1 MIGTLVL
8 NYKIEKQIG
17 EGGMGTV
24 YLGKHTT
31 LDRNV
36 AIKVLLPEFARN
48 TEIKERFINEAR
60 TLSKLSHQNIVTLY
74 DFAELDGN
82 LFLIMEYVEG
92 LPLDDYLKQS
102 NTKDEYIATNIF
114 IQILNGFDY
123 AHNKGIVHRDIKP
136 ANIILSN
143 EAVPKILDFG
153 IAKIVQGDIRLT
165 KTGMKM
171 GSVLYM
177 SPEQILGKDVDFRSD
192 IYSLG
197 ITLYELLVGRNPYD
211 YKSKSEYEIQSEIV
225 NNYLPPINT
234 FNPLLS
240 DNIQQIINVAT
251 AKDPN
256 NRFQSCN
263 QFKEAFIGNNALNDS
278 LKLPNNYQNSNS
290 KTQILNLDHN
300 KTIIQNSSN
309 NYTNQQLNR
318 NSKSTPI
325 IIISILVILIVIGF
339 IIYKTNFSEPDLKV
353 TTSSEVKKEPKI
365 EQLSQEQTKL
375 DIRST
380 IERFLNCWQNKDIS
394 CMQSLMTEDYQ
405 YETAT
410 GKNKYQDKT
419 ERLSVWRQQFQERK
433 YINITHSDIDVR
445 IINENQ
451 VTASYNQTYNSD
463 KYNDTGYKVIYLR
476 KESGSWKIYKDS
488 FY

>member
-8 NYKIEKQIG
+8 NYKIVKQIG

-102 NTKDEYIATNIF
+102 NTKDEFIATNIF
-114 IQILNGFDY
+114 IQILNGFEY

-211 YKSKSEYEIQSEIV
+211 YKSKSE
-225 NNYLPPINT
+225 
-234 FNPLLS
+234 
-240 DNIQQIINVAT
+240 
-251 AKDPN
+251 
-256 NRFQSCN
+256 
-263 QFKEAFIGNNALNDS
+263 
-278 LKLPNNYQNSNS
+278 
-290 KTQILNLDHN
+290 
-300 KTIIQNSSN
+300 
-309 NYTNQQLNR
+309 
-318 NSKSTPI
+318 
-325 IIISILVILIVIGF
+325 
-339 IIYKTNFSEPDLKV
+339 
-353 TTSSEVKKEPKI
+353 
-365 EQLSQEQTKL
+365 
-375 DIRST
+375 
-380 IERFLNCWQNKDIS
+380 
-394 CMQSLMTEDYQ
+394 
-405 YETAT
+405 
-410 GKNKYQDKT
+410 
-419 ERLSVWRQQFQERK
+419 
-433 YINITHSDIDVR
+433 
-445 IINENQ
+445 
-451 VTASYNQTYNSD
+451 
-463 KYNDTGYKVIYLR
+463 
-476 KESGSWKIYKDS
+476 
-488 FY
+488 